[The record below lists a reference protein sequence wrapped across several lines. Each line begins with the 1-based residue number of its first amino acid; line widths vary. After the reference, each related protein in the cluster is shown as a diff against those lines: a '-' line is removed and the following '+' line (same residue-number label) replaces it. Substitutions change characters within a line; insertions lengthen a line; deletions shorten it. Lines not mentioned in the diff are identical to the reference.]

1 MTQIF
6 HLPEDIRQEFT
17 IDYDGSAYASQSA
30 VARLCGIRQ
39 QSINELLEKIATG
52 KVTSESLKPLSGID
66 YRGTGKKIP
75 DIAVAAIINHYAMY
89 ARNTTDQAKKVSL
102 CFQAIGIRTWIQNE
116 LGWQKQNPDSKFA
129 EDLMLADY
137 AARSAQNAGVDKDVT
152 EQIKLESL
160 MKAYPEKQNLLKP
173 QKEAIAASNPLPDKP
188 MTPTEIGELLA
199 VKLGVEKVSAKKVNR
214 RLLDLGYQV
223 SITRIKR
230 SNGKEVHD
238 YYKATEKGKPHSQL
252 QLSTYLDAG
261 VETDSTSCRG
271 NLGRRVLAKATKAQL
286 RWFSSIV
293 EILLK
298 NWEEA

>member
-1 MTQIF
+1 MIEVFKFENHQVRFVGTADD
-6 HLPEDIRQEFT
+6 PWWVAKDICDVLEISKYR
-17 IDYDGSAYASQSA
+17 DAL
-30 VARLCGIRQ
+30 ARLDEDERCPFEVDTPGGKQ
-39 QSINELLEKIATG
+39 QMACINESGLHSLIL
-52 KVTSESLKPLSGID
+52 TSRKP
-66 YRGTGKKIP
+66 
-75 DIAVAAIINHYAMY
+75 
-89 ARNTTDQAKKVSL
+89 QAKKFKKWITSEVL
-102 CFQAIGIRTWIQNE
+102 PAIRKTGSYSITRN
-116 LGWQKQNPDSKFA
+116 NPDSKFA

-223 SITRIKR
+223 SVTRIKR

-261 VETDSTSCRG
+261 VE
-271 NLGRRVLAKATKAQL
+271 AKATKAQL
-286 RWFSSIV
+286 RWFASIV